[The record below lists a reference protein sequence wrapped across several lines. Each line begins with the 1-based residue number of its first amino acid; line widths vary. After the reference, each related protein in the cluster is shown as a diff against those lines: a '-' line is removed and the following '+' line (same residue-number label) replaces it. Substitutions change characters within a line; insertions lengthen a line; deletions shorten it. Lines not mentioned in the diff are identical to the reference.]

1 MRTLNIVSVCGS
13 GTVTSSMIA
22 NKVKDLLE
30 DNGFNAKTVEVN
42 PGGVDSVLSGGSY
55 DMIVHTSP
63 LIGTYDIPTI
73 NAVGFLTGMGEEEFI
88 EELLATAKE
97 LVG

>member
-1 MRTLNIVSVCGS
+1 MWVRDCNEFHDCQQGKGFVGGQWIQC
-13 GTVTSSMIA
+13 
-22 NKVKDLLE
+22 K
-30 DNGFNAKTVEVN
+30 NGRGESR
-42 PGGVDSVLSGGSY
+42 GVDGVLSSGSY

-63 LIGTYDIPTI
+63 LISTYDIPTI

-88 EELLATAKE
+88 EELLATAKD

>member
-1 MRTLNIVSVCGS
+1 MKQLNILSVCGS

-30 DNGFNAKTVEVN
+30 DNGYKAKTTEAN
-42 PGGVDSVLSGGSY
+42 PGGVSQLMESNKY
-55 DMIVHTSP
+55 DVIVHTSP
-63 LIGTYDIPTI
+63 LLESYNIPTI

-88 EELLATAKE
+88 EELLETVKNI
-97 LVG
+97 